1 MTTTEMSSA
10 READECIALETLS
23 SAPPNSHPSPHFPR
37 KVLLLP
43 LGLGL
48 LLLFLLLH
56 DLELAV
62 AKIIGG
68 RATNHLFVL
77 VQQLHDC

>member
-10 READECIALETLS
+10 READECIALEMLS

-43 LGLGL
+43 LGLEL
-48 LLLFLLLH
+48 LLVLL
-56 DLELAV
+56 V
-62 AKIIGG
+62 
-68 RATNHLFVL
+68 FVL
-77 VQQLHDC
+77 RCFMT